1 MVTEA
6 GGLIGNFTGE
16 SDFLYQREV
25 VAGNPKIYGQ
35 LVTVL
40 SPFTRILK
48 DVAPASSL
56 AGMVAAAKAGMTPE
70 EAFAAAESGEASDTP
85 AVVAAPAKK
94 QATRIRKADMPD
106 ATF

>member
-1 MVTEA
+1 M
-6 GGLIGNFTGE
+6 
-16 SDFLYQREV
+16 

-48 DVAPASSL
+48 DVAPASAVATSL
-56 AGMVAAAKAGMTPE
+56 AGMVAAARAGMTPE
-70 EAFAAAESGEASDTP
+70 EAFAAAESGDAP
-85 AVVAAPAKK
+85 VIVVPAKK

-106 ATF
+106 SPF